1 MADPDH
7 PSDAFFLIVADLDTG
22 LFCVEGP
29 MSDDAPWHLAAG
41 RARQLARSSR
51 PVRPNRPRSR
61 RACQRIPAHTW
72 QIRRRSARQYREA
85 TRMNDQLPAVLPSG
99 AVAPAV
105 SDDTLYKVVPAVIAA
120 LGDQASWRYVEF
132 FAANIRNPNT
142 RRAYARA
149 CSRFFGWCEDRG
161 LTLTTIRPFDVGE
174 WIEQLQE
181 NHGPAGVK
189 QQLAAV
195 RMMFNWLITGQ
206 VAPVNPAA
214 AVRGPKLV
222 VKTGKTPVLDGKE
235 WHTLIDSIPTETV
248 RDLRDR
254 ALIATLTYSFARI
267 TAALR
272 MKVEDLRPKGA
283 SWQILLHE
291 KGGKQHMMPCHHAL
305 AEALRA
311 YIDAAGIAEDRKG
324 WLFRTSP
331 RHNATVLTEQP
342 MAQADA
348 WRMIRRRAAAAG
360 IMAPI
365 GNHTFRAT
373 GITAYLGNGGVLE
386 HAQSMA
392 AHESPRTTKLYDR
405 TQERLTQDEVER
417 IRL

>member
-1 MADPDH
+1 M
-7 PSDAFFLIVADLDTG
+7 T
-22 LFCVEGP
+22 E
-29 MSDDAPWHLAAG
+29 
-41 RARQLARSSR
+41 
-51 PVRPNRPRSR
+51 
-61 RACQRIPAHTW
+61 
-72 QIRRRSARQYREA
+72 
-85 TRMNDQLPAVLPSG
+85 QLPAVFQSG
-99 AVAPAV
+99 ALITPA
-105 SDDTLYKVVPAVIAA
+105 DTYIVPVLIANE
-120 LGDQASWRYVEF
+120 GEQAGWRYVEF
-132 FAANIRNPNT
+132 FTANINNLHT

-149 CSRFFGWCEDRG
+149 CGRFFAWCERRG
-161 LTLTTIRPFDVGE
+161 LTLTAIRPFDVAAWVNE
-174 WIEQLQE
+174 LQE
-181 NHGPAGVK
+181 THGASGVK

-195 RMMFNWLITGQ
+195 RMLFDWLITGQ
-206 VAPVNPAA
+206 VVPFNPASA
-214 AVRGPKLV
+214 MRGPKHV
-222 VKTGKTPVLDGKE
+222 VKTGKTPVLDRAE
-235 WHTLIDSIPTETV
+235 WRKLIDSIPTDTV

-272 MKVEDLRPKGA
+272 MKVEDLRSKGA
-283 SWQILLHE
+283 GWQIQLNE
-291 KGGKQHMMPCHHAL
+291 KGGKQHAMPCQHAL

-311 YIDAAGIAEDRKG
+311 YIDAAGIAEERKG

-331 RHNATVLTEQP
+331 RHTATVLTEQP

-348 WRMIRRRAAAAG
+348 WRMIRRRAVAAG
-360 IMAPI
+360 IHAPI

-373 GITAYLGNGGVLE
+373 GITAYLGNGGALE